1 MTILN
6 TDDSL
11 LLIIDVQEKLLNAV
25 FNKELCCK
33 KAEIIAK
40 AANILGI
47 PVIVTEQYPKGL
59 GNTVEPVKSAL
70 DENVQYFEKTAFS
83 ALDNQDVLNAL
94 EKANK
99 KQVVILGIETHIC
112 VSQTT
117 AALIKSGD
125 EVKVIKDACGS
136 RAETEY
142 VAGLERMKDNG
153 AHILTT
159 EIALFEWLKGAKHP
173 NFKDIQA
180 LIK

>member
-25 FNKELCCK
+25 FNKELCSK

-59 GNTVEPVKSAL
+59 GNTVEPLKSKL
-70 DENVQYFEKTAFS
+70 GDNVQYFEKTAFS

-99 KQVVILGIETHIC
+99 KQVVIFGIETHIC

-117 AALIKSGD
+117 AALIKSGY
-125 EVKVIKDACGS
+125 EVNVIKMP
-136 RAETEY
+136 AEA
-142 VAGLERMKDNG
+142 VQKQN
-153 AHILTT
+153 ILQVLR
-159 EIALFEWLKGAKHP
+159 E
-173 NFKDIQA
+173 
-180 LIK
+180 

>member
-99 KQVVILGIETHIC
+99 KQVVILGI
-112 VSQTT
+112 V
-117 AALIKSGD
+117 
-125 EVKVIKDACGS
+125 
-136 RAETEY
+136 
-142 VAGLERMKDNG
+142 
-153 AHILTT
+153 
-159 EIALFEWLKGAKHP
+159 
-173 NFKDIQA
+173 
-180 LIK
+180 